1 MTRVPEPNILARFDV
16 FPKVFVV
23 GKEATVT
30 IRNLGAKP
38 FFQSG
43 QQYKLAV
50 YGLTGGHRKHFPIA
64 SSYVEYVLTCNEEGG
79 FTFKHTFPSEQQ
91 YYLRVISMEDEPIY
105 QFPVYCVE
113 EDLAGRY
120 PFQGDTHLHTTMS
133 DGQQIP
139 EVVVSEYRRF
149 GYDFLAITD
158 HRKYY
163 PSLQTL
169 DFCASIPTEL
179 CVCPGE
185 EVHMIDTDG
194 KHNDV
199 HIINFGGEYSV
210 NALADGQARDERGTD
225 PKYRSLK
232 GECPPTMTHE
242 EYEEF
247 IRQRCA
253 EMDVPEGIDVY
264 PAAVC
269 KWVFS
274 EIRKA
279 NGLAIFPHPNWITND
294 VFNVP
299 DQFTDYLFEQDW
311 FDAYEVLGGA
321 RYYEQNGFQ
330 AHRYYDLRAASKRI
344 PIVGAT
350 DSHSCEP
357 QNPGGF
363 IASTIIFSPENE
375 CKALIQSVKDFYSV
389 AVDTISTEFRMVGET
404 RLVRYATFLWQYYFP
419 LHNDLCREEGRL
431 MKQYAV
437 GTEEEKAEA
446 KAVLQVIHGRV
457 ARQRKKYFDFD

>member
-1 MTRVPEPNILARFDV
+1 MNRYIEPNLLTRFDV
-16 FPKVFVV
+16 FPKIFAA
-23 GKEATVT
+23 GKEAEVN

-38 FFQSG
+38 MFQSG
-43 QQYKLAV
+43 QQYKVAV
-50 YGLTGGHRKHFPIA
+50 YGLSGGSYKHFPEA
-64 SSYVEYVLTCNEEGG
+64 CSYVEYVLTCNEEGG

-91 YYLRVISMEDEPIY
+91 YYLRIISMEGENLY
-105 QFPVYCVE
+105 QVPVYCVE
-113 EDLAGRY
+113 GDLIGRY
-120 PFQGDTHLHTTMS
+120 PFQGDTHLHTTFS

-139 EVVVSEYRRF
+139 EVVCAEYRRY

-163 PSLQTL
+163 PSLIAM
-169 DFCASIPTEL
+169 DFCNSIPTEL

-210 NALADGQARDERGTD
+210 NALADGAARDQWGTD

-242 EYEEF
+242 EYEAF
-247 IRQRCA
+247 IRERCA
-253 EMDVPEGIDVY
+253 EMDLPEGIDVY

-269 KWVFS
+269 KWIFS

-279 NGLAIFPHPNWITND
+279 NGLAIFPHPNWVAD
-294 VFNVP
+294 AFNVP
-299 DQFTDYLFEQDW
+299 DKFTDFLFEQDW

-330 AHRYYDLRAASKRI
+330 TQRYYDLRAQGKRV

-350 DSHSCEP
+350 DSHSCEK

-363 IASTIIFSPENE
+363 ICSTIIFSPENE
-375 CKALIQSVKDFYSV
+375 CKALIQSVKDCYSV
-389 AVDTISTEFRMVGET
+389 AVDTISAEYRLVGET
-404 RLVRYATFLWQYYFP
+404 RLVRYASFLLQYFFP
-419 LHNDLCREEGRL
+419 LHNELCWEEGRL
-431 MKQYAV
+431 MRQCAT
-437 GTEEEKAEA
+437 GTAEEKAEA
-446 KAVLQVIHGRV
+446 KALLAAIHGRME
-457 ARQRKKYFDFD
+457 RQRKKYFAF